1 MVFYPGIHHP
11 HIAHHFPRVMVS
23 VNTLRR
29 RRGPFDVNDWLM
41 DSGAFTQILKHGGY
55 TESPDAYIA
64 EIIRWST
71 NGNPLA
77 AVSQDMMVEPAMLER
92 TGLTVE
98 EHQRLTLERYDRIR
112 DNTPTSVHILPVL
125 QGYDPAE
132 DVEHIRQYGD
142 RLTPGMRVGVGSVCK
157 RNGNRSAVGAVLGT
171 SKTERPDLR
180 LHGFGLKL
188 TALGNENV
196 RENLGSS
203 DSIAWSFGAWKAGR
217 DPNDWR
223 EAMSY
228 VRRVEDRLVA

>member
-71 NGNPLA
+71 NGNLLA

-92 TGLTVE
+92 TVCGVKTSSGTNSV
-98 EHQRLTLERYDRIR
+98 D
-112 DNTPTSVHILPVL
+112 PT
-125 QGYDPAE
+125 
-132 DVEHIRQYGD
+132 
-142 RLTPGMRVGVGSVCK
+142 
-157 RNGNRSAVGAVLGT
+157 
-171 SKTERPDLR
+171 DLR
-180 LHGFGLKL
+180 AAASPIRPGVPFG
-188 TALGNENV
+188 
-196 RENLGSS
+196 
-203 DSIAWSFGAWKAGR
+203 
-217 DPNDWR
+217 
-223 EAMSY
+223 
-228 VRRVEDRLVA
+228 RL